1 MTINISD
8 TEIKQLASKFHR
20 PKTSYLL
27 SHSVGLSLTSTKTAI
42 EEAFLEPWQQ
52 DPESVWPK
60 WLEGVDRFQ
69 DALANQFNSDKD
81 LFCPQANLSSGFTK
95 ILQSFIPKPNQNVIL
110 LNRADFPSMG
120 FVIQQAKQYG
130 FDYRF
135 LPLDMDI
142 HNAEQWEQ
150 VFTND
155 VGLVLLSHVFSN
167 TGQRLNIEEVCKLA
181 SQNDVM
187 SVVDIAQ
194 SAGAIP
200 IDFEQLDADFVLGSC
215 VKWLCGGPGAGF
227 LWVNATRLPHCKP
240 IDVGWFSHENPFEFD
255 IQSFRYH
262 PSALRFWGGTPSV
275 LPFHVAANSIE
286 FFNELGCH
294 HVYEINQSKVQ
305 FILDNVDSRHV
316 VSPQE
321 QNQRSGTVILHFN
334 DKQEQL
340 GLAFKEAGIQFDE
353 RQPGFR
359 LSPHVYT
366 TQQELQNFITTINNS
381 L

>member
-8 TEIKQLASKFHR
+8 SELKQLASKFHR
-20 PKTSYLL
+20 PTASYLL
-27 SHSVGLSLTSTKTAI
+27 SHSVGLSLTSTKAAI

-60 WLEGVDRFQ
+60 WLEGIDRFQ
-69 DALANQFNSDKD
+69 HALAKLFNSDKD

-95 ILQSFIPKPNQNVIL
+95 ILQSLDVKPSKNVIL
-110 LNRADFPSMG
+110 LNKADFPSMG
-120 FVIQQAKQYG
+120 FVIQQAKHYG

-142 HNAEQWEQ
+142 HDVEQWEQ

-155 VGLVLLSHVFSN
+155 VSFVLLSHVFSN
-167 TGQRLNIEEVCKLA
+167 TGQRLNIQKVCKLA
-181 SQNDVM
+181 KHNDVI

-200 IDFEQLDADFVLGSC
+200 IDFEQLNADFVLGSC

-227 LWVNATRLPHCKP
+227 LWVNENQLPHCKP

-286 FFNELGCH
+286 FFNELGSH
-294 HVYEINQSKVQ
+294 HVYEINQSRVQ
-305 FILDNVDSRHV
+305 FILDNVDSGYV

-321 QNQRSGTVILHFN
+321 QDQRSGTVILHFKE
-334 DKQEQL
+334 KQEQL
-340 GLAFKEAGIQFDE
+340 GQAFKEAGIQFDE

-366 TQQELQNFITTINNS
+366 TQQELQDLITTINTC